1 MEDLV
6 EIGDKKRKNDHFLK
20 FELNEKKKCNSEYL
34 KPISSNIFQGKKVEL
49 LTLNHNLRK
58 PLDLIDKDG
67 VLQGLHEKIK

>member
-1 MEDLV
+1 M
-6 EIGDKKRKNDHFLK
+6 KKN
-20 FELNEKKKCNSEYL
+20 NVTV
-34 KPISSNIFQGKKVEL
+34 NIWNQYPVTFSRGKKVEL